1 MKKVVIVLGPTAVG
15 KSDIAVNLAKKFD
28 GEIISADSVQIFK
41 GFDIGSAKVTEEEKC
56 GIIHYCIDIKE
67 PNEEFSVFDFV
78 ELTTKKIDQ
87 ILKKG
92 KLPIICGGTG
102 LYVRAL
108 LNGYNFGGAA
118 KQAEFREKLEKEDLD
133 KLYQKLKEKDA
144 KRAQEIKPNDKKRII
159 RALEIL
165 EFGQE
170 VKTSK
175 TDIDAFVINLF
186 MDRAKLY
193 ERINKRVD
201 IMFKKG
207 LLREVKTLLEKGVK
221 KDSQPMKAIGYKEVI
236 SYLDGEI
243 DEKTMLELIKQHSR
257 NYAKRQ
263 MTFFRSI
270 KDAFVVDAENKD
282 ECLFKIGEKIKEWL
296 WV

>member
-144 KRAQEIKPNDKKRII
+144 KKSPRNQ
-159 RALEIL
+159 
-165 EFGQE
+165 
-170 VKTSK
+170 
-175 TDIDAFVINLF
+175 
-186 MDRAKLY
+186 AK
-193 ERINKRVD
+193 
-201 IMFKKG
+201 
-207 LLREVKTLLEKGVK
+207 
-221 KDSQPMKAIGYKEVI
+221 
-236 SYLDGEI
+236 
-243 DEKTMLELIKQHSR
+243 
-257 NYAKRQ
+257 
-263 MTFFRSI
+263 
-270 KDAFVVDAENKD
+270 
-282 ECLFKIGEKIKEWL
+282 
-296 WV
+296 